1 MSRQRAAPQ
10 PIPGRWGALLPGW
23 FLSTFSKCPVPAL
36 GRGKGA
42 LPFPR
47 LSKGALPT
55 AGHQLQPRIQAVCLL
70 CSIPARCCRAL
81 SSTPRGIGANKSSES
96 PQPPQG
102 WHPNNGSNGKHRSTA
117 SHLRHR
123 PVAAPSH
130 TALLQSP
137 PQPFPYHVLGLLF
150 SPLTSKSGFFSL
162 FPPCVRRGVSS
173 PLRREPLKHF
183 ESRTVIQALA
193 APSTAPTNLTHDTT
207 EQGTSKVSLT
217 ANPSARQWR
226 DMAWGAASP
235 SPTET
240 SLADPYGIAAP
251 RTSFACSAGMLRGTE
266 LLSPGEIRRT
276 AGGKQVH
283 RRHPREVSS
292 FSGSFPAQVS
302 PPRSSWLC
310 FALSSGRI
318 LRSARCRGSAEGW
331 AKTLRN
337 QQRALRKAV
346 FLTSG
351 REMREAVTASGS
363 GNKLHWDQAR
373 STDLAPSQRR
383 K

>member
-36 GRGKGA
+36 DRGKRA

-47 LSKGALPT
+47 LCKGALPT

-81 SSTPRGIGANKSSES
+81 SSTPWVLGARKSPVS

-251 RTSFACSAGMLRGTE
+251 RASFACSAGMLCGTE
-266 LLSPGEIRRT
+266 LLSPGEIQRA

-337 QQRALRKAV
+337 EQRALRKAV